1 MTYNISVKA
10 SATSVKFFSDIAC
23 LSSSSSSL
31 INDILKELILSVLK
45 LDETLTS

>member
-1 MTYNISVKA
+1 MSVKA

-31 INDILKELILSVLK
+31 INEILNELILSVLK
-45 LDETLTS
+45 LDEAFTS